1 MHLTKL
7 SYKAP
12 KSIIASAVMASL
24 LGGGLYSP
32 VSFAQEAAVLEELI
46 VTARKRE
53 ESLQDVPIA
62 ITALNAASIERA
74 YVSEVDEIDKLVPNI
89 ELSDISFAGAALGA
103 TIRGVGFAGIE
114 KSSEP
119 AVGFS
124 IDGVFLATNG
134 GAAIDVFDVEK
145 IEVLRGPQGTLFG
158 RNTVGGVINVVRTRP
173 TIESGLKLGTRL
185 SNNGGVDLSIVA
197 NTGQVGDVLSTKFY
211 AFSKED
217 ETFATNTFTGSR
229 EDQADNVS
237 YGVTFLYEPN
247 DRLQALVSIDA
258 FDDDSQGTPLFNL
271 TQPGELFCDLPNL
284 LTSFGVFAPGTL
296 NAGCASR
303 SLDVG
308 EASDFSL
315 FTREAPF
322 VSSVEGSS
330 FTANIE
336 YEISENLTFTSITG
350 YRETDEQLLNEGLG
364 APSLQINAGPGVVLN
379 APILATNRLTES
391 EQFSQELRLSGNINE
406 KLTFVSGIIFSQSE
420 FEVGPGVFPNEGFI
434 PGLGL
439 AQSFGAIDQNSFY
452 AQETTSF
459 AIFADGTYDLNDRL
473 SLSAGLRFSYEEKD
487 AFRSFALSSVPGV
500 SGTSIALTEDY
511 SNPTGR
517 IILQY
522 QLGNDASIYGGY
534 SRGFRS
540 GGFDAASQTTTDLGP
555 YDEEFVD
562 SFELGVRAEFFDNRL
577 RVNPTIFYTDYT
589 DRQEEITTAV
599 PGGGA
604 GAIQTVIQN
613 ASEAE
618 IFGLELEVLAQV
630 SPGLTLRGSLG
641 LLDAEFTSF
650 LVPENPADPNNTNLV
665 DESDIRNL
673 RSGPDATASVGATY
687 IRSLGANG
695 TLAFNAAYYW
705 QDDITTAAS
714 VDVLALGRDMV
725 EGNEGFDFS
734 LTYETQRD
742 TGTNFTLTAF
752 INDAF
757 DSDEGRLATQIV
769 VPGILTFGAT
779 QATTIY
785 GIEATVEF

>member
-1 MHLTKL
+1 MSIDTV
-7 SYKAP
+7 SYKNS
-12 KSIIASAVMASL
+12 KRLISRAVAASL
-24 LGGGLYSP
+24 LSGVLYSP
-32 VSFAQEAAVLEELI
+32 VIFAQQSLVLEELI

-53 ESLQDVPIA
+53 ESIQDVPIA
-62 ITALNAASIERA
+62 ITALDAASIDRA
-74 YVSEVDEIDKLVPNI
+74 FVSEVDEIDKLVPNV
-89 ELSDISFAGAALGA
+89 EFSDISFAGAALGA

-134 GAAIDVFDVEK
+134 GAAIDVFDLEK

-173 TIESGLKLGTRL
+173 TIESGLKLGTRI
-185 SNNGGVDLSIVA
+185 SNNGGLDLNLVA
-197 NTGQVGDVLSTKFY
+197 NTGQIGDVLSTKLY

-217 ETFATNTFTGSR
+217 ETFAVNTATGSP
-229 EDQADNVS
+229 EDQADNIS
-237 YGVTFLYEPN
+237 YGAAFLYEPN
-247 DRLQALVSIDA
+247 DRFQALVSIDA
-258 FDDDSQGTPLFNL
+258 FEDESQGTPLFNL

-284 LTSFGVFAPGTL
+284 LTSFGVFAPSSL
-296 NAGCASR
+296 DAGCASR
-303 SLDVG
+303 SLAVG

-315 FTREAPF
+315 FTRESPF
-322 VSSVEGSS
+322 LSTVEGSS
-330 FTANIE
+330 LTANIE
-336 YEISENLTFTSITG
+336 YKISDNLTFTSITG
-350 YRETDEQLLNEGLG
+350 YRESDEQLLNETLG
-364 APSLQINAGPGVVLN
+364 APNIQINAGPGFVIS

-406 KLTFVSGIIFSQSE
+406 RLTFVSGVIFSQSE
-420 FEVGPGVFPNEGFI
+420 FEVGPGVFPSEGFS

-439 AQSFGAIDQNSFY
+439 GQSLGAIDQNSFY

-459 AIFADGTYDLNDRL
+459 AIFADGTYDLNEKL

-487 AFRSFALSSVPGV
+487 AFRSFTLSPVPGV
-500 SGTSIALTEDY
+500 AGTSIALSEDY

-517 IILQY
+517 VILQY
-522 QLGNDASIYGGY
+522 ELGDDASIYGGY

-540 GGFDAASQTTTDLGP
+540 GGFDAASQTINDLGP

-562 SFELGVRAEFFDNRL
+562 SFELGVRAEFFGNRL
-577 RVNPTIFYTDYT
+577 RVNPTVFYTDYT

-599 PGGGA
+599 PGGGP
-604 GAIQTVIQN
+604 GAIQTIIEN

-630 SPGLTLRGSLG
+630 SPNLTVRGALG
-641 LLDAEFTSF
+641 LLDAEFSSF
-650 LVPENPADPNNTNLV
+650 LVPEDPSDPTNTNLV
-665 DESDIRNL
+665 DESEIRNL
-673 RSGPDATASVGATY
+673 RSGPDATASLGATY
-687 IRSLGANG
+687 FRSIGANG
-695 TLAFNAAYYW
+695 QLSFNAAYYW
-705 QDDITTAAS
+705 QDDITSAAS
-714 VDVLALGRDMV
+714 VDVLGLGRDV
-725 EGNEGFDFS
+725 VDGNEGFDFS
-734 LTYETQRD
+734 LTYETLRD
-742 TGTNFTLTAF
+742 EGTNFTVTAF